1 MYEPVLPK
9 WGKLWALVYD
19 HDIDSYLTWFD
30 QIANDLD
37 GTQNGEKKIILGFQ
51 VDGDKYSNNHISIW
65 IIMNLMIELKY
76 IAISYTVN
84 SYAFRFIASKN

>member
-1 MYEPVLPK
+1 MVLK
-9 WGKLWALVYD
+9 MV
-19 HDIDSYLTWFD
+19 
-30 QIANDLD
+30 
-37 GTQNGEKKIILGFQ
+37 KKFILGFQ